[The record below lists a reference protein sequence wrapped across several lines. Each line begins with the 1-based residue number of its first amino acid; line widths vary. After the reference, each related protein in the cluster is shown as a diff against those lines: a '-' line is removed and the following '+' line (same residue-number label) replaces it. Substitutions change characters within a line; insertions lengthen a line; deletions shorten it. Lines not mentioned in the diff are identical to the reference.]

1 MTFSWPDGLYPRS
14 QKFYLRHPNTKFL
27 SSFTGQFQVLER
39 EGVRW
44 VAEFEFELEN
54 ERARSLDGL
63 IAALRGSVEQI
74 LVPDFR
80 RNISGPV
87 TDSMNAYADEIG
99 ITFFDDHYDFTDQ
112 THEEG
117 LLTVEESPPLGT
129 EDNAL
134 FGSGFDAILIFE
146 DEITLL
152 TEAGLTLLADNV
164 GIPFETDRGYIITLE
179 HGDALE
185 IAAHEGYILQTQNW
199 EDVPL
204 QVGGGFFEGVGEST
218 LVEGGDRKLLIGG
231 LAPLRPIIK
240 AGQSIMPSLGHAH
253 LILDDVVT
261 DINGFAAVSIAP
273 KLRTTI
279 TEQPLVLGGIQVL
292 MRLSNSGSGGDA
304 GDNRTVPPN
313 RSSYTLTFEQVL
325 N

>member
-1 MTFSWPDGLYPRS
+1 MTLNWPDGLYPRS
-14 QKFYLRHPNTKFL
+14 QKFYLKHPNAKFV

-39 EGVRW
+39 DNVRW

-54 ERARSLDGL
+54 ARARELDGL

-80 RNISGPV
+80 RNIATPV
-87 TDSMNAYADEIG
+87 TDSMDAYAEEVG
-99 ITFFDDHYDFTDQ
+99 VTFFDDHYDFTDQ

-134 FGSGFDAILIFE
+134 FGGGFDAVLIFQ

-152 TEAGLTLLADNV
+152 TETGLTLLADNV

-185 IAAHEGYILQTQNW
+185 IAAHEGFILQTQDW
-199 EDVPL
+199 EDVSL
-204 QVGGGFFEGVGEST
+204 QVGGGFYEGDGEST
-218 LVEGGDRKLLIGG
+218 LIKGGDRELLIGG
-231 LAPLRPIIK
+231 LAPWRTIIK
-240 AGQSIMPSLGHAH
+240 AGQSIMPSSGHGH
-253 LILDDVVT
+253 LILEDVVT
-261 DINGFAAVSIAP
+261 DINGFAAVPIAP
-273 KLRTTI
+273 RLRVGI
-279 TEQPLVLGGIQVL
+279 TEQPLILGGIQVL
-292 MRLSNSGSGGDA
+292 MRLTEGDA

-325 N
+325 S

>member
-1 MTFSWPDGLYPRS
+1 MTFSWPDGIYPRS
-14 QKFYLRHPNTKFL
+14 QKFYLQHPNTKFV

-39 EGVRW
+39 DGVRW

-54 ERARSLDGL
+54 DRARSLDGL

-80 RNISGPV
+80 RNISTPV
-87 TDSMNAYADEIG
+87 TDSMDEYADEIG

-112 THEEG
+112 THEDG
-117 LLTVEESPPLGT
+117 LLTFEESPPLGT

-134 FGSGFDAILIFE
+134 FGGGFDAILIFE

-185 IAAHEGYILQTQNW
+185 IAAHEGYVFQTQEW
-199 EDVPL
+199 EDVPV
-204 QVGGGFFEGVGEST
+204 QVGGGFYEGDGQST
-218 LVEGGDRKLLIGG
+218 LLDGGDRELLIGG
-231 LAPLRPIIK
+231 LAPWRTIIK
-240 AGQSIMPSLGHAH
+240 AGQSIMPSVGHGH
-253 LILDDVVT
+253 LVLDDVVT
-261 DINGFAAVSIAP
+261 DINGFATVPIAP
-273 KLRTTI
+273 RLRTVI
-279 TEQPLVLGGIQVL
+279 TEQPLTLGGIQVL
-292 MRLSNSGSGGDA
+292 MRLTEGDA

-313 RSSYTLTFEQVL
+313 RSSYTLTFEQIL
-325 N
+325 I